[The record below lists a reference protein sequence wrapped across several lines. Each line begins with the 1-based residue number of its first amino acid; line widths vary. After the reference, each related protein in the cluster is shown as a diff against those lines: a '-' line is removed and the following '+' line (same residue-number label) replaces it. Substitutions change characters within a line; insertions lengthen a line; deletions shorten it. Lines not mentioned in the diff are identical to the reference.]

1 MTTQPN
7 ANTPLDSEKLRN
19 LLEKPSGNRL
29 WRNLEELA
37 DTHEYRA
44 FLENEFPHDPAKE
57 LTGTPR
63 RDVLKWMAASA
74 ALAGLTGCTKLPEQ
88 RIVPYVHPP
97 EEVIP
102 GKPLFYATSMT
113 EGGIATGLLVESHMG
128 RPTKIEGN
136 PEHPASLGSTDIF
149 AQASVLGLYDPD
161 RSKTVI
167 REGRISSWGAFLN
180 AVSDLRTNFA
190 PTKGEGLRILTGT
203 VTSPTLAAQI
213 QDVLK
218 QFPQAQWHQW
228 EPVTR
233 DGPREGTKL
242 AFGRYVTPVYH
253 FEKADVILS
262 LDSNFL
268 FTGPGTV
275 RYARDFAARRLTEDG
290 KPAPD
295 GGGQTGPHTGMN
307 RLYVVEQTSTT
318 TGAMADHRLAMRA
331 SDIEGFA
338 RALAAK
344 LGVNAVGAASSP
356 AGVPAGWIE
365 ALARDLQSHR
375 GASLVIAGEQQPA
388 MVHALAH
395 AMNAALGNA
404 GSTVVYINSIEAN
417 PENEMASLKNLVADM
432 AAGRVEALFMMGPNP
447 VYAAPADLEFAQNL
461 LRVNFRVYLGL
472 YGDETAELCHWHV
485 PAAHELESW
494 SDARAYDGTLGIIQ
508 PLIAPLYDGKT
519 AHEILSALQGHAD
532 VLPHDALRQYWQ
544 SQRTGPDFEAFWETS
559 LHDGLLAG
567 SASQPVTFSVSGNF
581 GASSTTAA
589 PGTMTSGLEV
599 VFRPDPSV
607 GDGRYAN
614 NAWLQELPKPIT
626 RLTWDNTIQVS
637 PGTALQFGVTNGDY
651 VRLDV
656 NGRYLQGP
664 IWVLPGHADNSLTIH
679 LGYGRTRAGRIG
691 TGPGFSAYLV
701 QASWA
706 PWIATGAQITKLGK
720 RYSLATTQHH
730 SAINPSESAT
740 ELESDNAFRRDL
752 VRIANLDDYR
762 ANPTGA
768 QQEGEHVPKGDSM
781 YPAFPYNGYAWGM
794 SIDLNKCVGC
804 NACVVACQSENNIA
818 VVGKDEVE
826 RGREMHWI
834 RVDTYFRGPVEQPET
849 YFEPVPCMHCENA
862 PCEYV
867 CPVGATV
874 HSPEGLNEMI
884 YNRCVGTRYCSNN
897 CPYKVRR
904 FNFLLFSDWTTPSL
918 MAQRNPNVTVRSRGV
933 MEKCTYCVQRIQ
945 AVKIEAEKQDRFVRD
960 GEIVTACQAVCPA
973 QAIVFGD
980 INNSANRVAKWK
992 SDPRNYTLLEELNT
1006 RPRTTYLARL
1016 RNPNPEMPGQKANQ
1030 QGG

>member
-1 MTTQPN
+1 MSTQPN
-7 ANTPLDSEKLRN
+7 ANAPLDPDTLRT
-19 LLEKPSGNRL
+19 LLEKNNGKRL
-29 WRNLEELA
+29 WRSLEELA
-37 DTHEYRA
+37 ETPEYRA
-44 FLENEFPHDPAKE
+44 FLENEFPHDPTKE
-57 LTGTPR
+57 PEGVNR

-74 ALAGLTGCTKLPEQ
+74 ALSGLTGCTKLPEQ

-136 PEHPASLGSTDIF
+136 PGHPASLGATDIF

-161 RSKTVI
+161 RSQTII

-180 AVSDLRTNFA
+180 AVSDLRTNLG
-190 PTKGEGLRILTGT
+190 PSKGAGLRILTGT
-203 VTSPTLAAQI
+203 VTSPTLGSQI

-233 DGPREGTKL
+233 DGAREGTRL
-242 AFGRYVTPVYH
+242 AFGHYSTPVYH
-253 FEKADVILS
+253 FEKADIILS

-268 FTGPGTV
+268 STGPGTV
-275 RYARDFAARRLTEDG
+275 RYARDFAARRLTQDG
-290 KPAPD
+290 QPAAD
-295 GGGQTGPHTGMN
+295 GAGGAQAGMN
-307 RLYVVEQTSTT
+307 RLYVVEQSGTT

-331 SDIEGFA
+331 ADIEGFA
-338 RALAAK
+338 RALGAK
-344 LGVNAVGAASSP
+344 LGVSSTAAAP
-356 AGVPAGWIE
+356 ALSGIPAGWIE

-375 GASLVIAGEQQPA
+375 GASLVIVGEQQPA
-388 MVHALAH
+388 IVHALAH
-395 AMNAALGNA
+395 AMNAALGGV
-404 GSTVVYINSIEAN
+404 GSTVAYINPIEAN
-417 PENEMASLKNLVADM
+417 PVNEGDSLKQLVADM
-432 AAGRVEALFMMGPNP
+432 AAGRVQTLFILGPNP
-447 VYAAPADLEFAQNL
+447 VYSAPADLEFAQNL
-461 LRVNFRVYLGL
+461 LKVNFRAYLGL
-472 YGDETAELCHWHV
+472 YEDETGELCHWHI

-494 SDARAYDGTLGIIQ
+494 SDARAYDGTAGMIQ

-519 AHEILSALQGHAD
+519 AHEIVSALQGHPD
-532 VLPHDALRQYWQ
+532 LSPHDAVRQYWQ
-544 SQRTGPDFEAFWETS
+544 SQKPGTNFEAFWETS
-559 LHDGLLAG
+559 LHDGVIAG
-567 SASQPVTFSVSGNF
+567 SASLAVPASVAASF
-581 GASSTTAA
+581 AAPSSTAT
-589 PGTMTSGLEV
+589 GSMTSGLEV

-607 GDGRYAN
+607 GDGRYTN
-614 NAWLQELPKPIT
+614 NGWLQELPKPIT
-626 RLTWDNTIQVS
+626 RLTWDNTLQMS
-637 PGTALQFGVTNGDY
+637 PGTALQLGLTNGDY
-651 VRLDV
+651 VRVDL
-656 NGRYLQGP
+656 NGRYLEAP
-664 IWVLPGHADNSLTIH
+664 VYIVPGHADNSLTMH
-679 LGYGRTRAGRIG
+679 LGYGRKRAGRVG
-691 TGPGFSAYLV
+691 NGAGFSAYLV

-706 PWIATGAQITKLGK
+706 PWIASGAQITKLGK

-730 SAINPSESAT
+730 SAINPSENAT

-752 VRIANLDDYR
+752 VRISNLDEYR
-762 ANPTGA
+762 ANPKGA
-768 QQEGEHVPKGDSM
+768 QEEGEHVAKSNSL
-781 YPAFPYNGYAWGM
+781 YPAFEYKGYAWGM
-794 SIDLNKCVGC
+794 AIDLNKCVGC
-804 NACVVACQSENNIA
+804 NACVVACQAENNIS

-918 MAQRNPNVTVRSRGV
+918 MALRNPNVTVRSRGV

-945 AVKIEAEKQDRFVRD
+945 AVKIEAEKQDRPVRD

-980 INNSANRVAKWK
+980 INNSANKVAKWK
-992 SDPRNYTLLEELNT
+992 AGPRNYTLLEELNT

-1016 RNPNPEMPGQKANQ
+1016 RNPNPEMPRHKADQ